1 MPESDWTKGLWAIFH
16 KFPHLLTAIG
26 VVLCV
31 FAVAGGWPGKFPILQ
46 PDRLPL
52 EIGGITLV
60 VIGVLLYVW
69 EAWQKR
75 RDERKPVPAVVSD
88 TVPDAA
94 LFKAQIDYPA
104 QNALVDDTVD
114 AGGTVPKAPPGYEW
128 RVLRGYPKRG
138 GFIPHGYFDL
148 DAITGKWRVV
158 GFQVAGEPGR
168 KPNDQRSLE
177 IWLVGADGRALLKCW
192 SDAHSVHRLAMDKLD
207 QAGISG
213 GWLDPIT
220 DKTKDMVRC
229 GKVDLLRR

>member
-1 MPESDWTKGLWAIFH
+1 MGESDWTRGLWAIFH
-16 KFPHLLTAIG
+16 KFPHLLTALG

-31 FAVAGGWPGKFPILQ
+31 FAVAGGWPEKFQIP
-46 PDRLPL
+46 PAERLPL
-52 EIGGITLV
+52 EIGGIALV
-60 VIGVLLYVW
+60 MIGVLLYVW

-75 RDERKPVPAVVSD
+75 RDEHESALAVVPD

-104 QNALVDDTVD
+104 QNALVDENID
-114 AGGTVPKAPPGYEW
+114 AGGAVPKAPPGYEW
-128 RVLRGYPKRG
+128 RVLRGYPKQG

-168 KPNDQRSLE
+168 EPNDQRSLE
-177 IWLVGADGRALLKCW
+177 IWLVGGDGRALLKCW
-192 SDAHSVHRLAMDKLD
+192 NDAHDVHRKAMKKLQ
-207 QAGISG
+207 QAGMSG
-213 GWLDPIT
+213 DWLDPIT
-220 DKTKDMVRC
+220 DKTKDMIRC